1 MEKYGDQRWLSLCS
15 PKPKRVSPGELLIRF
30 RSSAGNGYGYLISS
44 LFISL
49 LTCSVLPGKREK
61 IKSFEKRGQAAKAQE
76 RGAKSASVI
85 SNSPY
90 SQEVE
95 KMGQEVGAREVK

>member
-1 MEKYGDQRWLSLCS
+1 MEEYGDQRWLSLCS
-15 PKPKRVSPGELLIRF
+15 PKPKRVTPGERLIKL
-30 RSSAGNGYGYLISS
+30 RSSAGSGYGYLIFS
-44 LFISL
+44 LLISL

-61 IKSFEKRGQAAKAQE
+61 IKSFEKAQE
-76 RGAKSASVI
+76 RGGKSASVI